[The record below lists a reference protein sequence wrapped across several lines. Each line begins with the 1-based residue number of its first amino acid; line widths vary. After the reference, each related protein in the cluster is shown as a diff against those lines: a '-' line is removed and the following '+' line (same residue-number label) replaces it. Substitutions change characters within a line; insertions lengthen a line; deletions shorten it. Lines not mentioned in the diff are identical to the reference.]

1 MYSSEKKSKISADFT
16 ITIIIYSNGASD
28 SYTPRKY
35 SDPQPMFTTQ
45 IKSEAYAK
53 PLLRHKTKILLDRS

>member
-1 MYSSEKKSKISADFT
+1 MYTWEKKSNISADF
-16 ITIIIYSNGASD
+16 TIIIYSNGASD